1 MTARC
6 GSTARDLCS
15 MPVSWLSSK
24 WNVHLLKCVSQQW
37 TRQCS
42 CHLATNRPSCSE
54 RLWRQWLVF
63 FSWEPVFCIFV
74 LLFHW
79 KVSLSRF
86 VSFQP
91 YHRPLHHVSD
101 GTSPNCLW
109 PSTWRHPRSYLAMTL
124 LTHLIC
130 SLYPRLF
137 ARKPWFRSVVR
148 FVLKDCD
155 KYRI

>member
-86 VSFQP
+86 RKFSTISPSFAPCVWRNFTKLFVTLNMTPPPVLLSNDVTNAPDLQFVP
-91 YHRPLHHVSD
+91 PSLCSQALVPQCCAVCFER
-101 GTSPNCLW
+101 LW
-109 PSTWRHPRSYLAMTL
+109 
-124 LTHLIC
+124 
-130 SLYPRLF
+130 
-137 ARKPWFRSVVR
+137 
-148 FVLKDCD
+148 
-155 KYRI
+155 